1 MARRRVIG
9 IVVGVALAALIEM
22 AALIGVAVLVVGDSD
37 AATVDIRVATAAPQ
51 PVPERPLPR
60 TAEQLWSEAG
70 TPASTAA
77 VDAATVVTADARRL
91 TGRDPATGAERWSYR
106 RGNARLCAW
115 AVQDGVAI
123 AAYRR
128 SDGCTDLIALDAGT
142 GQRRWYRNADLAP
155 AVGMAA
161 AAGVLVVAQPDL
173 LLAIDTATGLNRWT
187 YRKDGCRFGLPV
199 VGDRG
204 TAVLAACANG
214 GTRLLLH
221 DSFGE
226 KELWG
231 VPAPAGGRLV
241 SADEAVSVLAG
252 SDRGPML
259 RRYGDRGRVAGTVV
273 DRRLA
278 VPDAAA
284 DTGAAAP
291 SARVT
296 DPALVVWTGSAA
308 VAVDTR
314 VGAVLWSVEALGPP
328 LPATGRAL
336 LAEPTGFVQR
346 SLTTGQVTGRTA
358 VTGSGP
364 PDGAALSR
372 VGGLVVAGGPTGTI
386 AYG

>member
-1 MARRRVIG
+1 VARRRVVG
-9 IVVGVALAALIEM
+9 IVAGVAAV
-22 AALIGVAVLVVGDSD
+22 AALIGVAVLIVPGSD
-37 AATVDIRVATAAPQ
+37 AATVDIRVAAAAPQ
-51 PVPERPLPR
+51 PVPERPLPG
-60 TAEQLWSEAG
+60 AVEQLWSETG
-70 TPASTAA
+70 TPASTGA
-77 VDAATVVTADARRL
+77 VDAFTAMTADSRQL

-123 AAYRR
+123 AAYRK
-128 SDGCTDLIALDAGT
+128 STGCTDLIALDVGT
-142 GQRRWYRNADLAP
+142 GQRRWYRNAELDP

-161 AAGVLVVAQPDL
+161 AAGVLVVAQPDQ

-187 YRKDGCRFGLPV
+187 YSKDGCRFGQPV

-204 TAVLAACANG
+204 TAVLVDCAG
-214 GTRLLLH
+214 GQTRLLLH

-231 VPAPAGGRLV
+231 VPAPADARLI

-259 RRYGDRGRVAGTVV
+259 RRYGDKGRVAHTVV

-278 VPDAAA
+278 VPD
-284 DTGAAAP
+284 GATEGGTAAP

-296 DPALVVWTGSAA
+296 DPALLVWTGTAA

-314 VGAVLWSVEALGPP
+314 VGAVLWSVKALGPP
-328 LPATGRAL
+328 LSATGRAL
-336 LAEPTGFVQR
+336 LVEATGFVQR
-346 SLTTGQVTGRTA
+346 SLSTGKVTGRTA
-358 VTGSGP
+358 VTGSEP
-364 PDGAALSR
+364 PEGAALGR
-372 VGGLVVAGGPTGTI
+372 VGGLVIAGSPAGTT